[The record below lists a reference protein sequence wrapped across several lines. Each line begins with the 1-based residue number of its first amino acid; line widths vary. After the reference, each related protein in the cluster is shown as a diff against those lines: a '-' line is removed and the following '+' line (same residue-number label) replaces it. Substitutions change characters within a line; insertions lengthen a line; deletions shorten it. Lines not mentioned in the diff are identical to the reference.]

1 MLCYEARDGKLLW
14 DTKVPPGPM
23 RPGDIRG
30 LGGEGF
36 AGPTPVTDGKLV
48 YCVFGSAVLA
58 ALDYQGKIVWRKEF
72 SPWKS
77 FDVIVGDYLY
87 PTISAIA
94 ARVTGRITPRSQ
106 MIPAIKSAG
115 VTSKAGL

>member
-58 ALDYQGKIVWRKEF
+58 ALDYQGKIVWRKVTVHG
-72 SPWKS
+72 
-77 FDVIVGDYLY
+77 VIYNHRDG
-87 PTISAIA
+87 A
-94 ARVTGRITPRSQ
+94 Q
-106 MIPAIKSAG
+106 ENEK
-115 VTSKAGL
+115 